1 MTFSRLHITCYW
13 QMNSSQKYK
22 WSRNTS
28 KNYSLSLAMEEMT
41 IKPLRSHLSSA
52 QMAVFEKANNPRLTR
67 TAGFGEAHAP
77 LAGMEISPTAIK

>member
-1 MTFSRLHITCYW
+1 MKRV
-13 QMNSSQKYK
+13 
-22 WSRNTS
+22 RNAFE
-28 KNYSLSLAMEEMT
+28 NLEEMT

-77 LAGMEISPTAIK
+77 LAGMEISPTAIKLAWIFIKSTYKRMAC